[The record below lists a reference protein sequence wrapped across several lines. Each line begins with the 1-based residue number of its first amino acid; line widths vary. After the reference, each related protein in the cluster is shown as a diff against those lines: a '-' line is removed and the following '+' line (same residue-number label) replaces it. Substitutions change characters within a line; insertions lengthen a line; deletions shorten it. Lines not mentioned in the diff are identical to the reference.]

1 MRTVPYS
8 EKKPCRAAIFGREE
22 RLLARWG
29 RDPGSISVTP
39 VGAGAAL
46 GRREQQEGCCW
57 RYLMFWLQHQY
68 CPGAGKC
75 LMTKASSE
83 LITKVFRFEKSGL
96 SKERG
101 CCQAN
106 SNVTCCLAL
115 RIVLGGVL

>member
-8 EKKPCRAAIFGREE
+8 EKNPSCAAIFGREE
-22 RLLARWG
+22 QLLAQRS

-39 VGAGAAL
+39 VSAGAAL

-57 RYLMFWLQHQY
+57 RYLIFWLQHQY
-68 CPGAGKC
+68 RPGAGKW

-83 LITKVFRFEKSGL
+83 LITKVFRFEKSGF
-96 SKERG
+96 SKERE